1 MPKQGPGT
9 KLVLK
14 ALERA
19 IPESPDEKEQ
29 GSRLRKD
36 YGTKLVLKGLERAFP
51 RIAESNK
58 RESEERERA
67 LHEDDGKTFHCCPDY
82 PFRRIF

>member
-1 MPKQGPGT
+1 MPNQGPRT
-9 KLVLK
+9 TFVLK

-19 IPESPDEKEQ
+19 LPEFPESK
-29 GSRLRKD
+29 LRKD

-67 LHEDDGKTFHCCPDY
+67 SDVDDGKTFHCCPDH
-82 PFRRIF
+82 PF